1 MPKKKKTGTHKSD
14 EAEKRMV
21 KRGPV
26 ALWDSHSH
34 SRGRFSGCPA
44 TRPKREKKKTGGGE
58 GGPNTGSGYGEETI
72 SSARPFWAAIVF
84 PFKLHDCQFG
94 RRFVAVME
102 GGDSVEWHGRDFLE
116 VSVGKARKLIR
127 VDERSDHYENNNS
140 NNRVACTK
148 LDGISWRTEPLAER

>member
-44 TRPKREKKKTGGGE
+44 TRPKREKKKTGGRVV
-58 GGPNTGSGYGEETI
+58 PIRALDMARKRSAVLVLSGQPSFSLSNCMI
-72 SSARPFWAAIVF
+72 AS
-84 PFKLHDCQFG
+84 L
-94 RRFVAVME
+94 
-102 GGDSVEWHGRDFLE
+102 GGDLWL
-116 VSVGKARKLIR
+116 
-127 VDERSDHYENNNS
+127 
-140 NNRVACTK
+140 
-148 LDGISWRTEPLAER
+148 